1 MEVDGHNFDCSF
13 GVRVRGAQLHDG
25 RATRRLWVFALRAA
39 AMARR
44 QIEGGD
50 TAPNVRLLALD
61 GQTTFHL
68 SDRIGQR
75 PLVLVFGSYT

>member
-1 MEVDGHNFDCSF
+1 
-13 GVRVRGAQLHDG
+13 
-25 RATRRLWVFALRAA
+25 
-39 AMARR
+39 
-44 QIEGGD
+44 
-50 TAPNVRLLALD
+50 LLALD